1 MVNILTWVLLT
12 FIIKSYIFYF
22 RCMESWNGVMAKVE
36 KVKSGSETFLEACT
50 YFIIINNSGSLFA
63 LWWSEESQT
72 QHNTTKQCGAF
83 KVKTLLREV
92 KVKTRLSRVKGVP
105 PTLQST
111 IYTQLNSWGPI
122 TDLDWV
128 TQLQHSSFQLCLFN
142 LT

>member
-1 MVNILTWVLLT
+1 MTRVLLT

-105 PTLQST
+105 PHST
-111 IYTQLNSWGPI
+111 IYNIHTTQQLRTHHRSWLG
-122 TDLDWV
+122 
-128 TQLQHSSFQLCLFN
+128 HSTPTFQLSALPF
-142 LT
+142 